1 MKSNRSEV
9 IDFLKAIACVTI
21 VWHHMAIYGPMS
33 LVVSEWL
40 PNVIVFLDDYG
51 LLAVQVFLVVG
62 GYLNAKSWTRGLN
75 ASDFQ
80 FFSKASSRYLRLAL
94 PLLAA
99 LSVAVAATA
108 LVRPY
113 FEHSSLSDVPTPLNV
128 FAHIFLLQ
136 DVLFLEAFS
145 AGVWYVAIDFQLF
158 VLSLVC
164 AGLAHQWQKKTQH
177 GLVIRKALLLWVLM
191 MLASLFVWN
200 LHPLGEVWGT
210 YFFGSYGLGLC
221 VGCWREANLKVSH
234 LALAALLVLLGI
246 LAYAFEPRIRLLVAV
261 VVAVL
266 LALYESTGC
275 RPLSFLKAPW
285 IQSLSDASYA
295 IFLVHFGVSLC
306 VSATVFNLA
315 SESIPINAMGML
327 ISFGLSLWVGRLLH
341 LHVEKLNPSWKRW
354 GQWVATFV
362 ATSTAV
368 MYLA

>member
-1 MKSNRSEV
+1 LKSERSEV
-9 IDFLKAIACVTI
+9 IDLFKAFACVTI
-21 VWHHMAIYGPMS
+21 VLHHMALYGPMS
-33 LVVSEWL
+33 DVVSEWL
-40 PNVIVFLDDYG
+40 PNLIDFLEDHG

-62 GYLNAKSWTRGLN
+62 GYLNAKSWTRSLVET
-75 ASDFQ
+75 DFK
-80 FFSKASSRYLRLAL
+80 FFSRALARYQRLVI

-99 LSVAVAATA
+99 LSFSVAVTA
-108 LVRPY
+108 IVRPY
-113 FEHSSLSDVPTPLNV
+113 FDHTSLSAEPAVSQV
-128 FAHIFLLQ
+128 FAHVFLLQ
-136 DVLFLEAFS
+136 DVLYLEAFS

-158 VLSLVC
+158 VMALAC
-164 AGLAHQWQKKTQH
+164 AGIAYQWQLKTQR
-177 GLVIRKALLLWVLM
+177 GSVIRKALTLWSVLL
-191 MLASLFVWN
+191 LASLFYWN
-200 LHPLGEVWGT
+200 LNPLGEIWGT
-210 YFFGSYGLGLC
+210 YFFSAYGLGLC
-221 VGCWREANLKVSH
+221 VGCWREAHLKISH
-234 LALAALLVLLGI
+234 HMLAVMIFLLG
-246 LAYAFEPRIRLLVAV
+246 LMAYVYQPRIRLLVAV
-261 VVAVL
+261 LIAVL

-275 RPLSFLKAPW
+275 RPLSFLKVRW